1 MAHGN
6 REAEMNRNAK
16 YYALV
21 TGASQ
26 GLGRALA
33 EELARR
39 GHNLFLA
46 ALPGTGLPELSDS
59 LAGRYNIMV
68 RFVETDLMRREAPA
82 ELLEFTRANNIETDI
97 LINNVGIGHGGA
109 IGDYSDA
116 AIEESVFLN
125 MRCTT
130 LMTNTFKDE
139 LCKRGRAYILNIG
152 SFGGF
157 MPVPYKSVYT
167 ATKSFVFNFT
177 LAVREELRNHGVS
190 VSVAMP
196 GGIITNGKVRER
208 VNKLGPLGKLNALEP
223 DEAARYLID
232 RMFRGRSVI
241 IPGFTMR
248 TAYFIGCALPFRL
261 LLALTGKIFR
271 GIN

>member
-1 MAHGN
+1 
-6 REAEMNRNAK
+6 MNGSEK

-39 GHNLFLA
+39 GHNLLLVS
-46 ALPGTGLPELSDS
+46 LPGTGLPEMSES
-59 LAGRYNIMV
+59 LAGRYNISA
-68 RFVETDLMRREAPA
+68 RFAETDLMRREAPA
-82 ELLEFTRANNIETDI
+82 ELLEFAGTNSIEVDI
-97 LINNVGIGHGGA
+97 LVNNVGIGHGGA
-109 IGDYSDA
+109 IGDYSDS

-139 LCKRGRAYILNIG
+139 LCSRGRAYILNIG

-157 MPVPYKSVYT
+157 MPLPYKSVYS
-167 ATKSFVFNFT
+167 ATKSYIFNFS
-177 LAVREELRNHGVS
+177 LAVREELRSHGVS

-208 VNKLGPLGKLNALEP
+208 VKKLGPLGKLNALEP
-223 DEAARYLID
+223 DAAARYLVD

-248 TAYFIGCALPFRL
+248 TAYYIGCTLPFRVL
-261 LLALTGKIFR
+261 LTLTGKIFR

>member
-1 MAHGN
+1 MAQGN
-6 REAEMNRNAK
+6 RETDMNGNEK

-26 GLGRALA
+26 GLGKAIA

-39 GHNLFLA
+39 GHNLLLA
-46 ALPGTGLPELSDS
+46 ALPGTGLPELTAS
-59 LAGRYNIMV
+59 LEGMYNV
-68 RFVETDLMRREAPA
+68 KTRFLETDLMRRESPTEMIQFARTNN
-82 ELLEFTRANNIETDI
+82 LEVDI
-97 LINNVGIGHGGA
+97 LVNNVGIGHGGA

-130 LMTNTFKDE
+130 LMTNAFKDE
-139 LCKRGRAYILNIG
+139 LCSRGRAYILNIG

-157 MPVPYKSVYT
+157 MPMPYKSIYS
-167 ATKSFVFNFT
+167 ATKSYIYNFS
-177 LAVREELRNHGVS
+177 LAVREELRGSGVS

-208 VNKLGPLGKLNALEP
+208 VNKLGPLGRVNALEP
-223 DEAARYLID
+223 DVAARHLVAL
-232 RMFRGRSVI
+232 MFRGRSVI
-241 IPGFTMR
+241 IPGWTNKA
-248 TAYFIGCALPFRL
+248 AYYIGCALPFRVL
-261 LLALTGKIFR
+261 LVLTGKIFR

>member
-1 MAHGN
+1 
-6 REAEMNRNAK
+6 MNNDLQ

-26 GLGRALA
+26 GLGRAIA

-39 GHNLFLA
+39 GHNLLLVS
-46 ALPGTGLPELSDS
+46 LPGTGLTELSDT
-59 LAGRYNIMV
+59 LAGRYSISA
-68 RFVETDLMRREAPA
+68 RFSETDLMRKEAPA
-82 ELLEFTRANNIETDI
+82 ELLEFTRANHMGIDI
-97 LINNVGIGHGGA
+97 LVNNVGIGHGGA
-109 IGDYSDA
+109 IGDYSDS

-130 LMTNTFKDE
+130 LMTNTFKDK
-139 LCKRGRAYILNIG
+139 LCRSGRAYILNIG

-157 MPVPYKSVYT
+157 MPLPYKSVYS
-167 ATKSFVFNFT
+167 ATKSYIFNFS
-177 LAVREELRNHGVS
+177 LAVREELRSQGVS

-196 GGIITNGKVRER
+196 GGIITNGRVRER

-232 RMFRGRSVI
+232 RMFRGKSVI

-248 TAYFIGCALPFRL
+248 TAYFVGCALPFRL

>member
-1 MAHGN
+1 MTSN
-6 REAEMNRNAK
+6 LK

-21 TGASQ
+21 TGSSQ

-39 GHNLFLA
+39 GHNLLLA
-46 ALPGTGLPELSDS
+46 ALPGTGLPELAAN
-59 LAGRYNIMV
+59 LEATYKVNA
-68 RFVETDLMRREAPA
+68 RFIETDLMRRDAPA
-82 ELLEFTRANNIETDI
+82 ELLQFARVNGIEVDI
-97 LINNVGIGHGGA
+97 LVNNVGIGHGGA
-109 IGDYSDA
+109 IGNYSDA
-116 AIEESVFLN
+116 EIEESIFLN

-139 LCKRGRAYILNIG
+139 LCCRDRAYILNIG

-157 MPVPYKSVYT
+157 LPVSYKSIYA
-167 ATKSFVFNFT
+167 ATKSYIYHFS
-177 LAVREELRNHGVS
+177 LAVREELRGDGVS

-196 GGIITNGKVRER
+196 GGIITNGRVRER
-208 VNKLGPLGKLNALEP
+208 VNKLGPVGKLNALEP
-223 DEAARYLID
+223 DDAARHLID

-241 IPGFTMR
+241 IPGWTNKV
-248 TAYFIGCALPFRL
+248 AYYIGCALPFRL

>member
-1 MAHGN
+1 MNGN
-6 REAEMNRNAK
+6 GQ
-16 YYALV
+16 YYVLV

-26 GLGRALA
+26 GLGKAIA
-33 EELARR
+33 GELAGR
-39 GHNLFLA
+39 GHNLLLA
-46 ALPGTGLPELSDS
+46 ALPGTGLPELTAS
-59 LAGRYNIMV
+59 LEGRYNVQV
-68 RFVETDLMRREAPA
+68 RFLETDLMRREAPA
-82 ELLEFTRANNIETDI
+82 ELLHFARTNSLEVNI
-97 LINNVGIGHGGA
+97 LVNNVGIGHGGA

-139 LCKRGRAYILNIG
+139 LCSRGRAYILNIG

-157 MPVPYKSVYT
+157 MPVPYKSIYS
-167 ATKSFVFNFT
+167 ATKSYIFNFS
-177 LAVREELRNHGVS
+177 LAVREELRSCGVS

-208 VNKLGPLGKLNALEP
+208 VSKLGPLGKLNALEP
-223 DEAARYLID
+223 DVAARFLIEG
-232 RMFRGRSVI
+232 MFRGRSVI

-248 TAYFIGCALPFRL
+248 IAYYIGCFLPFRL

>member
-1 MAHGN
+1 
-6 REAEMNRNAK
+6 MNSSVK
-16 YYALV
+16 YHALV

-39 GHNLFLA
+39 GHNLLLA
-46 ALPGTGLPELSDS
+46 ALPGTGLPELTDN
-59 LAGRYNIMV
+59 LAGRYSISAS
-68 RFVETDLMRREAPA
+68 FLETDLMRREAPA
-82 ELLEFTRANNIETDI
+82 ELLQYARVNGIEVDI
-97 LINNVGIGHGGA
+97 LVNNVGIGHGGA

-139 LCKRGRAYILNIG
+139 LCRRGAAYILNIG

-157 MPVPYKSVYT
+157 LPIPHKSVYA
-167 ATKSFVFNFT
+167 ATKSYIYNFS
-177 LAVREELRNHGVS
+177 LAVRQELRGKGVS

-196 GGIITNGKVRER
+196 GGIITNVRVRER
-208 VNKLGPLGKLNALEP
+208 VDKLGPLGKLNALEP
-223 DEAARYLID
+223 DDAARYLIA
-232 RMFRGRSVI
+232 RMFRGSSVI
-241 IPGFTMR
+241 IPGWTSK
-248 TAYFIGCALPFRL
+248 TAYYIGCALPFRL
-261 LLALTGKIFR
+261 LLALIGKIFR

>member
-1 MAHGN
+1 MTGN
-6 REAEMNRNAK
+6 LK

-26 GLGRALA
+26 GLGRAIA

-39 GHNLFLA
+39 GHNLLLA
-46 ALPGTGLPELSDS
+46 SLPGTGLPELSAS
-59 LAGRYNIMV
+59 LEEKYKVNT
-68 RFVETDLMRREAPA
+68 RFLETDLMRREAPA
-82 ELLEFTRANNIETDI
+82 ELLRFVGTNRIEVDI
-97 LINNVGIGHGGA
+97 LVNNVGIGHGGA

-139 LCKRGRAYILNIG
+139 LCSRGRAYILNIG

-157 MPVPYKSVYT
+157 MPMPYKSIYS
-167 ATKSFVFNFT
+167 ATKSYIYNFS
-177 LAVREELRNHGVS
+177 LAVREELRGNGVS

-196 GGIITNGKVRER
+196 GGIITNGRVRER
-208 VNKLGPLGKLNALEP
+208 VSKLGPLGKLNALEP
-223 DEAARYLID
+223 DAAARYLIE
-232 RMFRGRSVI
+232 RMFRRRSVI
-241 IPGFTMR
+241 IPGMMSR
-248 TAYFIGCALPFRL
+248 TSYYIGCALPFRL
-261 LLALTGKIFR
+261 LMVLTGKIFR

>member
-1 MAHGN
+1 
-6 REAEMNRNAK
+6 MNNDLQ
-16 YYALV
+16 YHALV

-26 GLGRALA
+26 GLGRAIA

-39 GHNLFLA
+39 GHNLLLVS
-46 ALPGTGLPELSDS
+46 LPGTGLPELSDS
-59 LAGRYNIMV
+59 LAGRYSIMA
-68 RFVETDLMRREAPA
+68 RFVETDLMRSEAPA
-82 ELLEFTRANNIETDI
+82 ELLEFARANHMGIDI
-97 LINNVGIGHGGA
+97 LVNNVGIGHGGA
-109 IGDYSDA
+109 IGDYSDS

-139 LCKRGRAYILNIG
+139 LCSRDMAYILNIG

-157 MPVPYKSVYT
+157 MPLPYKSVYS
-167 ATKSFVFNFT
+167 ATKSYIFNFS
-177 LAVREELRNHGVS
+177 LAVREELRSQGVS

-196 GGIITNGKVRER
+196 GGIITNGRVRER

-248 TAYFIGCALPFRL
+248 TAYFVGCALPFRL

-271 GIN
+271 GIS

>member
-1 MAHGN
+1 
-6 REAEMNRNAK
+6 MNGSQK

-26 GLGRALA
+26 GLGRAIA
-33 EELARR
+33 EELARH
-39 GHNLFLA
+39 GHNLLLVS
-46 ALPGTGLPELSDS
+46 LPGTGLPELSES
-59 LAGRYNIMV
+59 LAGRYSISA
-68 RFVETDLMRREAPA
+68 RFEETDLMRKEAPA
-82 ELLEFTRANNIETDI
+82 ELLEFTRANHMGIDI
-97 LINNVGIGHGGA
+97 LVNNVGIGHGGA
-109 IGDYSDA
+109 IGDYSDS

-139 LCKRGRAYILNIG
+139 LCRSGRAYILNIG

-157 MPVPYKSVYT
+157 MPLPYKSVYS
-167 ATKSFVFNFT
+167 ATKSYIFNFS
-177 LAVREELRNHGVS
+177 LAVREELRSQGVS

-196 GGIITNGKVRER
+196 GGIITNGRVRER

-223 DEAARYLID
+223 DEASRYLID

-248 TAYFIGCALPFRL
+248 TAYFVGCALPFRL